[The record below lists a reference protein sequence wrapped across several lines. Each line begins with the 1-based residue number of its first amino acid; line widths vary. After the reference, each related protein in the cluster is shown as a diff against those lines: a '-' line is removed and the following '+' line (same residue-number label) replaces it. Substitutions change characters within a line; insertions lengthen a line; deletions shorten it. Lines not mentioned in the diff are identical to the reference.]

1 MDEQKIRAIIQEEI
15 RKNGSNSR
23 FTQNPVQ
30 RHIHNGLD
38 SPQLTQNNIIPGV
51 SVSGSISM
59 QQEAVYT
66 LNLNGLFTPT
76 TVTVSGVVVDNPNAP
91 TIRAFFYG
99 SAQLGPSFYFQPLT
113 NTSVQTGTLQFPRG
127 TPEFPNGSVP
137 VQHSV
142 YTSTKSDALAGG
154 VFHALADEGHI
165 VDVEYSGIHARATIT
180 NFSRTAVEVTV
191 SDLDSGWA
199 IIGNWVIT

>member
-1 MDEQKIRAIIQEEI
+1 MNETQIRALVRQEI
-15 RKNGSNSR
+15 RNSVSTGR
-23 FTQNPVQ
+23 FSQNAIQ
-30 RHIHNGLD
+30 RHIHNGID
-38 SPQLTQNNIIPGV
+38 SPQLTADNIIPGV
-51 SVSGSISM
+51 SVAGTISM

-76 TVTVSGVVVDNPNAP
+76 SIVVSGVVVDDPDTP

-99 SAQLGPSFYFQPLT
+99 NAQLGPSFYFQPLT

-127 TPEFPNGSVP
+127 TPEFPNENVP

-142 YTSTKSDALAGG
+142 YTSTKSDAVAGG
-154 VFHALADEGHI
+154 IFHALADEGHI
-165 VDVEYSGIHARATIT
+165 VDVEYSGIHARATVT
-180 NFSRTAVEVTV
+180 NFSRTAVEITV